1 MGQEVVQFQETL
13 RRSIQELSDLLDARN
28 QQRIEFEER
37 VNQDL
42 IAITESV
49 SHIQQAWGAIRSGA
63 LKRKDGTPAKSEDIA
78 WAISQLKSQSP
89 QRNPN
94 KTSGK
99 SSQKEESPQSVDASL
114 NIELGGNDGQP

>member
-1 MGQEVVQFQETL
+1 VVQFQETL

-42 IAITESV
+42 ITITESV
-49 SHIQQAWGAIRSGA
+49 SHIQQAWGAIQRGA

-78 WAISQLKSQSP
+78 WAISQLKNQSSQ
-89 QRNPN
+89 RKPN
-94 KTSGK
+94 KTSEK
-99 SSQKEESPQSVDASL
+99 SAPKEEAPQSVDASL